1 MKRVFRYLLYVI
13 IGISFLYPQQSKRQK
28 PPPKKTPPPAS
39 RSNFSSSNALRDLNF
54 EIIKLSYI
62 RTDRA
67 VAILKSMGY
76 IVIEFDPGKDQ
87 PGGERQYAPKQSQ
100 KIDLGN
106 IKSEDLP
113 VIIKIP
119 ETETVT
125 LVKEE
130 KTSKSSKKTTEL
142 GVSLDGILLDKT
154 TDGEEMQ
161 RLLVG
166 YREGEFE
173 KVAQLLN
180 LIQNKIDVPASQIL
194 IEALVIELDSDKL
207 EELGIDYSGTGS
219 GFAATFPS
227 PDSETGDINPFTLVL
242 DRTLLGNANTF
253 QSNVEALISTKAAE
267 ILSKPSV
274 LVLDGRQARIQVGQQ
289 IPIVKT
295 TDTEISQTKSVDYIP
310 VGIVLNLRPR
320 INEDD
325 TRITIQVE
333 TIISETEERI
343 GASSSGGVLEAPVI
357 NNRRVQSFVRVANNT
372 PFIIGGLI
380 ANKRSQSEGGIP
392 LLKDLPVLGKLFSV
406 SNERQIKKE
415 VIVVITPHI
424 IQESENNFSRV
435 IPQDSELFNA
445 FGNRSFPNS
454 YRVQNTDVFDLSFI
468 YSSPIYIQIKEAVE
482 KAAMKDNTKYVEEP
496 YKSVLEGRVFGEDI
510 LVRRMIYE
518 IIEKMGYHNHID
530 PTKVMF
536 FLDEQEDPAG
546 FKVEPMARYI
556 AGIKDDKLLRL
567 SYSIR
572 DKASFE
578 KPFVRPTALIA
589 YDDLLEGYNYKQ
601 NLRLKNKK
609 GDDSTDDDF
618 TILIGEEKHERRLY
632 EVLVMKKVLE
642 LNPDLSLTLD
652 YFKPGIEILFP
663 SPEVLIKDTH
673 IVDRDAAKYFYE
685 VNDYYGAFEDVYNR
699 ETSAFVDLI
708 IK

>member
-1 MKRVFRYLLYVI
+1 MRRLFLFSWLI
-13 IGISFLYPQQSKRQK
+13 ILCLSAIQGQTSTRATPV
-28 PPPKKTPPPAS
+28 KTI
-39 RSNFSSSNALRDLNF
+39 FRDLEF
-54 EIIKLSYI
+54 EVIKLSYI

-67 VAILKSMGY
+67 VAILKSIGY
-76 IVIEFDPGKDQ
+76 VVIEFEPGKDSHA
-87 PGGERQYAPKQSQ
+87 GERQYTPKQSS
-100 KIDLGN
+100 KFNVNDV
-106 IKSEDLP
+106 KPSELP
-113 VIIKIP
+113 IIIKLP
-119 ETETVT
+119 ETESVT

-130 KTSKSSKKTTEL
+130 KSSSKSSKKGAVSVNL
-142 GVSLDGILLDKT
+142 GGITLENT
-154 TDGEEMQ
+154 TDGEPMQ

-166 YREGEFE
+166 YNRDKFDD
-173 KVAQLLN
+173 VAQLLD
-180 LIQNKIDVPASQIL
+180 LIHNKIDLPAEQIL

-207 EELGIDYSGTGS
+207 DELGIDYSGTGA
-219 GFAATFPS
+219 GFSASFPP
-227 PDSETGDINPFTLVL
+227 PDSETGEINPFTVIL

-253 QSNVEALISTKAAE
+253 RTNVEALISTKAAE

-295 TDTEISQTKSVDYIP
+295 TDTQISQTKSVDYIP

-333 TIISETEERI
+333 TIISETEQRI
-343 GASSSGGVLEAPVI
+343 GASSGGGVLEAPVI

-380 ANKRSQSEGGIP
+380 SNKKSQSEGGIP
-392 LLKDLPVLGKLFSV
+392 ILKDLPFLGKIFSV
-406 SNERQIKKE
+406 SSERSIKKE

-468 YSSPIYIQIKEAVE
+468 YNSPIFQKIQARVVEAAKQD
-482 KAAMKDNTKYVEEP
+482 KAMYVEEP
-496 YKSVLEGRVFGEDI
+496 YKSVLEGRVFGEEI

-518 IIEKMGYHNHID
+518 IIEKMDYYKHID
-530 PTKVMF
+530 PEKVMF
-536 FLDEQEDPAG
+536 FHNEANNPAG
-546 FKVEPMARYI
+546 FKVEPLAGYI
-556 AGIKDDKLLRL
+556 RRVLNMKDEKYLRL
-567 SYSIR
+567 SYSIHGE
-572 DKASFE
+572 ASLD
-578 KPFVRPTALIA
+578 KPFVRPTAIVA
-589 YDDLLEGYNYKQ
+589 YDDIDLKYNYKKMI
-601 NLRLKNKK
+601 RIKNKR
-609 GDDSTDDDF
+609 GNDPSEDSF
-618 TILIGEEKHERRLY
+618 TILISKEKHERRLY
-632 EVLVMKKVLE
+632 EILVMKKVLE
-642 LNPDLSLTLD
+642 LNPDLSLQLD

-663 SPEVLIKDTH
+663 SPEVLIKDFH

-685 VNDYYGAFEDVYNR
+685 VNDYYGAFEDVFNQK
-699 ETSAFVDLI
+699 TSEFVDLM

>member
-1 MKRVFRYLLYVI
+1 MNRFFLYFSIVI
-13 IGISFLYPQQSKRQK
+13 ISISTLYPQTTSRPKTKGAQ
-28 PPPKKTPPPAS
+28 PPTRS
-39 RSNFSSSNALRDLNF
+39 RSVASNALRDLDF
-54 EIIKLSYI
+54 EIVKLSYI

-76 IVIEFDPGKDQ
+76 VVIEFDPGKEQ
-87 PGGERQYAPKQSQ
+87 PGGERQYTPKQSQ
-100 KIDLGN
+100 KIDPDN
-106 IKSEDLP
+106 IKPEDLP
-113 VIIKIP
+113 IIIKIP

-130 KTSKSSKKTTEL
+130 KSSKSSSKKTIEL
-142 GVSLDGILLDKT
+142 GVNLDGILLDRT

-161 RLLVG
+161 RLMVG
-166 YREGEFE
+166 YRQGQFE

-180 LIQNKIDVPASQIL
+180 LIQNKIDVPAAQIL

-219 GFAATFPS
+219 GFSATFPS
-227 PDSETGDINPFTLVL
+227 PDSETGDINPFTIVL

-392 LLKDLPVLGKLFSV
+392 LFKDLPVLGKLFSV

-435 IPQDSELFNA
+435 IPQDSKLFNA

-468 YSSPIYIQIKEAVE
+468 YNSPIYQQIKTAVE
-482 KAAMKDNTKYVEEP
+482 KAAVIDKTKYVEEP

-510 LVRRMIYE
+510 LVRRMVFE
-518 IIEKMGYHNHID
+518 IIEKMDYHKHID

-536 FLDEQEDPAG
+536 FLDEQNDPSG
-546 FKVEPMARYI
+546 FSVEPLAGYI
-556 AGIKDDKLLRL
+556 SNIKDKKLLRL

-572 DKASFE
+572 DKATFD
-578 KPFVRPTALIA
+578 KPFVRPTAVIA
-589 YDDLLEGYNYKQ
+589 YDDILENYNYKQ
-601 NLRLKNKK
+601 NLRSKNKK
-609 GDDSTDDDF
+609 EGEKSTNNDF
-618 TILIGEEKHERRLY
+618 TILIGNERHERRLY
-632 EVLVMKKVLE
+632 EVLVLKKVLE

-652 YFKPGIEILFP
+652 YFKPGIELLFP
-663 SPEVLIKDTH
+663 PPDVLNKDIH

-685 VNDYYGAFEDVYNR
+685 VNDYYGAFEDIYNR

>member
-1 MKRVFRYLLYVI
+1 MRRLFLFSWLI
-13 IGISFLYPQQSKRQK
+13 ILCLSAIQGQTSTRATPV
-28 PPPKKTPPPAS
+28 KTI
-39 RSNFSSSNALRDLNF
+39 FRDLEF
-54 EIIKLSYI
+54 EVIKLSYI

-67 VAILKSMGY
+67 VAILKSIGY
-76 IVIEFDPGKDQ
+76 VVIEFEPGKDSHA
-87 PGGERQYAPKQSQ
+87 GERQYTPKQSS
-100 KIDLGN
+100 KFNVNDV
-106 IKSEDLP
+106 KPSELP
-113 VIIKIP
+113 IIIKLP
-119 ETETVT
+119 ETESVT

-130 KTSKSSKKTTEL
+130 KSSSKSSKRGAVSVNL
-142 GVSLDGILLDKT
+142 GGITLENT
-154 TDGEEMQ
+154 TDGEPMQ

-166 YREGEFE
+166 YNRDKFDD
-173 KVAQLLN
+173 VAQLLD
-180 LIQNKIDVPASQIL
+180 LIHNKIDLPAEQIL

-207 EELGIDYSGTGS
+207 DELGIDYSGTGA
-219 GFAATFPS
+219 GFSASFPP
-227 PDSETGDINPFTLVL
+227 PDSETGEINPFTVIL

-253 QSNVEALISTKAAE
+253 RTNVEALISTKAAE

-295 TDTEISQTKSVDYIP
+295 TDTQISQTKSVDYIP

-333 TIISETEERI
+333 TIISETEQRI
-343 GASSSGGVLEAPVI
+343 GASSGGGVLEAPVI

-380 ANKRSQSEGGIP
+380 SNKKSQSEGGIP
-392 LLKDLPVLGKLFSV
+392 ILKDLPLLGKIFSV
-406 SNERQIKKE
+406 SSERSIKKE

-468 YSSPIYIQIKEAVE
+468 YNSPIFQKIQAGVVEAAKQD
-482 KAAMKDNTKYVEEP
+482 KAMYVEEP
-496 YKSVLEGRVFGEDI
+496 YKSVLEGRVFGEEI

-518 IIEKMGYHNHID
+518 IIEKMDYYKHID
-530 PTKVMF
+530 PEKVMF
-536 FLDEQEDPAG
+536 FHNEANNPAG
-546 FKVEPMARYI
+546 FKVEPLAGYI
-556 AGIKDDKLLRL
+556 RRVLNMKDEKYLRL
-567 SYSIR
+567 SYSIHGE
-572 DKASFE
+572 ASLD
-578 KPFVRPTALIA
+578 KPFVRPTAIVA
-589 YDDLLEGYNYKQ
+589 YDDIDLKYNYKKMI
-601 NLRLKNKK
+601 RIKNKR
-609 GDDSTDDDF
+609 GNDPSEDSF
-618 TILIGEEKHERRLY
+618 TILISKEKHERRLY
-632 EVLVMKKVLE
+632 EILVMKKVLE
-642 LNPDLSLTLD
+642 LNPDLSLQLD

-663 SPEVLIKDTH
+663 SPEVLIKDFH

-685 VNDYYGAFEDVYNR
+685 VNDYYGAFEDVFNQK
-699 ETSAFVDLI
+699 TSEFVDLM

>member
-1 MKRVFRYLLYVI
+1 MRRLFLFSWLI
-13 IGISFLYPQQSKRQK
+13 ILCLSAIQGQTSTRATPV
-28 PPPKKTPPPAS
+28 KTI
-39 RSNFSSSNALRDLNF
+39 FRDLEF
-54 EIIKLSYI
+54 EVIKLSYI

-67 VAILKSMGY
+67 VAILKSIGY
-76 IVIEFDPGKDQ
+76 VVIEFEPGKDSHA
-87 PGGERQYAPKQSQ
+87 GERQYTPKQSS
-100 KIDLGN
+100 KFNVNDV
-106 IKSEDLP
+106 KPSELP
-113 VIIKIP
+113 IIIKLP
-119 ETETVT
+119 ETESVT

-130 KTSKSSKKTTEL
+130 KSSSKSSKKGAVSVNL
-142 GVSLDGILLDKT
+142 GGITLENT
-154 TDGEEMQ
+154 TDGEPMQ

-166 YREGEFE
+166 YNRDKFDDL
-173 KVAQLLN
+173 AQLLN
-180 LIQNKIDVPASQIL
+180 LIQNKIDLPAEQIL

-207 EELGIDYSGTGS
+207 DELGIDYSGTGA
-219 GFAATFPS
+219 GFSASFPP
-227 PDSETGDINPFTLVL
+227 PDSETGEINPFTVIL

-253 QSNVEALISTKAAE
+253 RTNVEALISTKAAE

-295 TDTEISQTKSVDYIP
+295 TDTQISQTKSVDYIP

-333 TIISETEERI
+333 TIISETEQRI
-343 GASSSGGVLEAPVI
+343 GASSGGGVLEAPVI

-380 ANKRSQSEGGIP
+380 SNKKSQSEGGIP
-392 LLKDLPVLGKLFSV
+392 ILKDLPLLGKIFSV
-406 SNERQIKKE
+406 SSERSIKKE

-468 YSSPIYIQIKEAVE
+468 YNSPIFQKIQAGVDEAAKQD
-482 KAAMKDNTKYVEEP
+482 KAMYVEEP
-496 YKSVLEGRVFGEDI
+496 YKSVLEGRVFGEEI

-518 IIEKMGYHNHID
+518 IIEKMDYYKHID
-530 PTKVMF
+530 PEKVMF
-536 FLDEQEDPAG
+536 FHNEANNPAG
-546 FKVEPMARYI
+546 FKVEPLAGYI
-556 AGIKDDKLLRL
+556 RRVLNMKDEKYLRL
-567 SYSIR
+567 SYSIHGE
-572 DKASFE
+572 ASLD
-578 KPFVRPTALIA
+578 KPFVRPTAIVA
-589 YDDLLEGYNYKQ
+589 YDDIDLKYNYKK
-601 NLRLKNKK
+601 LIRIKNKR
-609 GDDSTDDDF
+609 GNDSSEDSF
-618 TILIGEEKHERRLY
+618 TILISKEKHERRLY
-632 EVLVMKKVLE
+632 EILVMKKVLE
-642 LNPDLSLTLD
+642 LNPDLSLQLD

-663 SPEVLIKDTH
+663 SPEVLIKDFH

-685 VNDYYGAFEDVYNR
+685 VNDYYGAFEDVFNQK
-699 ETSAFVDLI
+699 TSEFVDLM

>member
-1 MKRVFRYLLYVI
+1 MRRLFLFSWLI
-13 IGISFLYPQQSKRQK
+13 ILCLSAIQGQTSTRATPV
-28 PPPKKTPPPAS
+28 KTI
-39 RSNFSSSNALRDLNF
+39 FRDLEF
-54 EIIKLSYI
+54 EVIKLSYI

-67 VAILKSMGY
+67 VAILKSIGY
-76 IVIEFDPGKDQ
+76 VVIEFEPGKDSHA
-87 PGGERQYAPKQSQ
+87 GERQYTPKLSS
-100 KIDLGN
+100 KFNVNDV
-106 IKSEDLP
+106 KPSDLP
-113 VIIKIP
+113 IIIKLP
-119 ETETVT
+119 ETESVT
-125 LVKEE
+125 LVQEE
-130 KTSKSSKKTTEL
+130 KSSSKSSKKGAVSVNL
-142 GVSLDGILLDKT
+142 GGITLENT
-154 TDGEEMQ
+154 TDGEPMQ

-166 YREGEFE
+166 YNRDKFDDL
-173 KVAQLLN
+173 AQLLN
-180 LIQNKIDVPASQIL
+180 LIQNKIDLPAEQIL

-207 EELGIDYSGTGS
+207 DELGIDYSGTGA
-219 GFAATFPS
+219 GFSASFPP
-227 PDSETGDINPFTLVL
+227 PDPETGEINPFTVIL

-253 QSNVEALISTKAAE
+253 RTNVEALISTKAAE

-295 TDTEISQTKSVDYIP
+295 TDTQISQTKSVDYIP

-343 GASSSGGVLEAPVI
+343 GASSGGGVLEAPVI

-380 ANKRSQSEGGIP
+380 SNKKSQSEGGIP
-392 LLKDLPVLGKLFSV
+392 ILKDLPLLGKIFSV
-406 SNERQIKKE
+406 STERSIKKE

-468 YSSPIYIQIKEAVE
+468 YNSPIFQKIQAGVDEAAKQD
-482 KAAMKDNTKYVEEP
+482 KAMYVEEP
-496 YKSVLEGRVFGEDI
+496 YKSVLEGRVFGEEI

-518 IIEKMGYHNHID
+518 IIEKMDYYKHID
-530 PTKVMF
+530 PEKVMF
-536 FLDEQEDPAG
+536 FHNEANNPAG
-546 FKVEPMARYI
+546 FKVEPLAGYI
-556 AGIKDDKLLRL
+556 RRVLNMKDEKYLRL
-567 SYSIR
+567 SYSIHGE
-572 DKASFE
+572 ASLD
-578 KPFVRPTALIA
+578 KPFVRPTAIVA
-589 YDDLLEGYNYKQ
+589 YDDIDLKYNYKKMI
-601 NLRLKNKK
+601 RIKNKR
-609 GDDSTDDDF
+609 GNDPSEDSF
-618 TILIGEEKHERRLY
+618 TILISKEKHERRLY
-632 EVLVMKKVLE
+632 EILVMKKVLE
-642 LNPDLSLTLD
+642 LNPDLSLQLD

-663 SPEVLIKDTH
+663 SPEVLIKDFH

-685 VNDYYGAFEDVYNR
+685 VNDYYGAFEDVFNQK
-699 ETSAFVDLI
+699 TSEFVDLM

>member
-1 MKRVFRYLLYVI
+1 MRRLFLFSWLI
-13 IGISFLYPQQSKRQK
+13 ILCLSAIQGQTSTRATPV
-28 PPPKKTPPPAS
+28 KTI
-39 RSNFSSSNALRDLNF
+39 FRDLEF
-54 EIIKLSYI
+54 EVIKLSYI

-67 VAILKSMGY
+67 VAILKSIGY
-76 IVIEFDPGKDQ
+76 VVIEFEPGKDSHA
-87 PGGERQYAPKQSQ
+87 GERQYTPKQSS
-100 KIDLGN
+100 KFNVNDV
-106 IKSEDLP
+106 KPSELP
-113 VIIKIP
+113 IIIKLP
-119 ETETVT
+119 ETESVT

-130 KTSKSSKKTTEL
+130 KSSSKSSKRGAVSVNL
-142 GVSLDGILLDKT
+142 GGITLENT
-154 TDGEEMQ
+154 TDGEPMQ

-166 YREGEFE
+166 YNRDKFDD
-173 KVAQLLN
+173 VAQLLD
-180 LIQNKIDVPASQIL
+180 LIHNKIDLPAEQIL

-207 EELGIDYSGTGS
+207 DELGIDYSGTGA
-219 GFAATFPS
+219 GFSASFPP
-227 PDSETGDINPFTLVL
+227 PDSETGEINPFTVIL

-253 QSNVEALISTKAAE
+253 RTNVEALISTKAAE

-295 TDTEISQTKSVDYIP
+295 TDTQISQTKSVDYIP

-333 TIISETEERI
+333 TIISETEQRI
-343 GASSSGGVLEAPVI
+343 GASSGGGVLEAPVI

-380 ANKRSQSEGGIP
+380 SNKKSQSEGGIP
-392 LLKDLPVLGKLFSV
+392 ILKDLPFLGKIFSV
-406 SNERQIKKE
+406 SSERSIKKE

-468 YSSPIYIQIKEAVE
+468 YNSPIFQKIQAGVVEAAKQD
-482 KAAMKDNTKYVEEP
+482 KAMYVEEP
-496 YKSVLEGRVFGEDI
+496 YKSVLEGRVFGEEI

-518 IIEKMGYHNHID
+518 IIEKMDYYKHID
-530 PTKVMF
+530 PEKVMF
-536 FLDEQEDPAG
+536 FHNEANNPAG
-546 FKVEPMARYI
+546 FKVEPLAGYI
-556 AGIKDDKLLRL
+556 RRVLNMKDEKYLRL
-567 SYSIR
+567 SYSIHGE
-572 DKASFE
+572 ASLD
-578 KPFVRPTALIA
+578 KPFVRPTAIVA
-589 YDDLLEGYNYKQ
+589 YDDIDLKYNYKKMI
-601 NLRLKNKK
+601 RIKNKR
-609 GDDSTDDDF
+609 GNDPSEDSF
-618 TILIGEEKHERRLY
+618 TILISKEKHERRLY
-632 EVLVMKKVLE
+632 EILVMKKVLE
-642 LNPDLSLTLD
+642 LNPDLSLQLD

-663 SPEVLIKDTH
+663 SPEVLIKDFH

-685 VNDYYGAFEDVYNR
+685 VNDYYGAFEDVFNQK
-699 ETSAFVDLI
+699 TSEFVDLM

>member
-1 MKRVFRYLLYVI
+1 MRRLFLFSWLI
-13 IGISFLYPQQSKRQK
+13 ILCLSAIQGQTSTRATPV
-28 PPPKKTPPPAS
+28 KTI
-39 RSNFSSSNALRDLNF
+39 FRDLEF
-54 EIIKLSYI
+54 EVIKLSYI

-67 VAILKSMGY
+67 VAILKSIGY
-76 IVIEFDPGKDQ
+76 VVIEFEPGKDSHA
-87 PGGERQYAPKQSQ
+87 GERQYTPKQSS
-100 KIDLGN
+100 KFNVNDV
-106 IKSEDLP
+106 KPSELP
-113 VIIKIP
+113 IIIKLP
-119 ETETVT
+119 ETESVT

-130 KTSKSSKKTTEL
+130 KSSSKSSKKGAVSVNL
-142 GVSLDGILLDKT
+142 GGITLENT
-154 TDGEEMQ
+154 TDGEPMQ

-166 YREGEFE
+166 YNRDKFDD
-173 KVAQLLN
+173 VAQLLD
-180 LIQNKIDVPASQIL
+180 LIHNKIDLPAEQIL

-207 EELGIDYSGTGS
+207 DELGIDYSGTGA
-219 GFAATFPS
+219 GFSASFPP
-227 PDSETGDINPFTLVL
+227 PDSETGEINPFTVIL

-253 QSNVEALISTKAAE
+253 RTNVEALISTKAAE

-295 TDTEISQTKSVDYIP
+295 TDTQISQTKSVDYIP

-333 TIISETEERI
+333 TIISETEQRI
-343 GASSSGGVLEAPVI
+343 GASSGGGVLEAPVI

-380 ANKRSQSEGGIP
+380 SNKKSQSEGGIP
-392 LLKDLPVLGKLFSV
+392 ILKDLPLLGKIFSV
-406 SNERQIKKE
+406 SSERSIKKE

-468 YSSPIYIQIKEAVE
+468 YNSPIFQKIQAGVDEAAKQD
-482 KAAMKDNTKYVEEP
+482 KAMYVEEP
-496 YKSVLEGRVFGEDI
+496 YKSVLEGRVFGEEI

-518 IIEKMGYHNHID
+518 IIEKMDYYKHID
-530 PTKVMF
+530 PEKVMF
-536 FLDEQEDPAG
+536 FHNEANNPAG
-546 FKVEPMARYI
+546 FKVEPLAGYI
-556 AGIKDDKLLRL
+556 RRVLNMKDEKYLRL
-567 SYSIR
+567 SYSIHGE
-572 DKASFE
+572 ASLD
-578 KPFVRPTALIA
+578 KPFVRPTAIVA
-589 YDDLLEGYNYKQ
+589 YDDIDLKYNYKKMI
-601 NLRLKNKK
+601 RIKNKR
-609 GDDSTDDDF
+609 GNDPSEDSF
-618 TILIGEEKHERRLY
+618 TILISKEKHERRLY
-632 EVLVMKKVLE
+632 EILVMKKVLE
-642 LNPDLSLTLD
+642 LNPDLSLQLD

-663 SPEVLIKDTH
+663 SPEVLIKDFH

-685 VNDYYGAFEDVYNR
+685 VNDYYGAFEDVFNQK
-699 ETSAFVDLI
+699 TSEFVDLM

>member
-1 MKRVFRYLLYVI
+1 MRRLFLFSWLI
-13 IGISFLYPQQSKRQK
+13 ILCLSAIQGQTSTRATPV
-28 PPPKKTPPPAS
+28 KTI
-39 RSNFSSSNALRDLNF
+39 FRDLEF
-54 EIIKLSYI
+54 EVIKLSYI

-67 VAILKSMGY
+67 VAILKSIGY
-76 IVIEFDPGKDQ
+76 VVIEFEPGKDSHA
-87 PGGERQYAPKQSQ
+87 GERQYTPKQSS
-100 KIDLGN
+100 KFNVNDV
-106 IKSEDLP
+106 KPSELP
-113 VIIKIP
+113 IIIKLP
-119 ETETVT
+119 ETESVT

-130 KTSKSSKKTTEL
+130 KSSSKSSKKGAVSVNL
-142 GVSLDGILLDKT
+142 GGITLENT
-154 TDGEEMQ
+154 TDGEPMQ

-166 YREGEFE
+166 YNRDKFDD
-173 KVAQLLN
+173 VAQLLD
-180 LIQNKIDVPASQIL
+180 LIHNKIDLPAEQIL

-207 EELGIDYSGTGS
+207 DELGIDYSGTGA
-219 GFAATFPS
+219 GFSASFPP
-227 PDSETGDINPFTLVL
+227 PDSETGEINPFTVIL

-253 QSNVEALISTKAAE
+253 RTNVEALISTKAAE

-295 TDTEISQTKSVDYIP
+295 TDTQISQTKSVDYIP

-343 GASSSGGVLEAPVI
+343 GASSGGGVLEAPVI

-380 ANKRSQSEGGIP
+380 SNKKSQSEGGIP
-392 LLKDLPVLGKLFSV
+392 ILKDLPLLGNIFSV
-406 SNERQIKKE
+406 SSERSIKKE

-468 YSSPIYIQIKEAVE
+468 YNSPIFQKIQARVVEAAKQD
-482 KAAMKDNTKYVEEP
+482 KAMYVEEP
-496 YKSVLEGRVFGEDI
+496 YKSVLEGRVFGEEI

-518 IIEKMGYHNHID
+518 IIEKMDYYKHID
-530 PTKVMF
+530 PEKVMF
-536 FLDEQEDPAG
+536 FHNEANNPAG
-546 FKVEPMARYI
+546 FKVEPLAGYI
-556 AGIKDDKLLRL
+556 RRVLNMKDEKYLRL
-567 SYSIR
+567 SYSIHGE
-572 DKASFE
+572 ASLD
-578 KPFVRPTALIA
+578 KPFVRPTAIVA
-589 YDDLLEGYNYKQ
+589 YDDIDLKYNYKKMI
-601 NLRLKNKK
+601 RIKNKR
-609 GDDSTDDDF
+609 GNDPSEDSF
-618 TILIGEEKHERRLY
+618 TILISKEKHERRLY
-632 EVLVMKKVLE
+632 EILVMKKVLE
-642 LNPDLSLTLD
+642 LNPDLSLQLD

-663 SPEVLIKDTH
+663 SPEVLIKDFH

-685 VNDYYGAFEDVYNR
+685 VNDYYGAFEDVFNQK
-699 ETSAFVDLI
+699 TSEFVDLM

>member
-1 MKRVFRYLLYVI
+1 MRRLFLFSWLI
-13 IGISFLYPQQSKRQK
+13 ILCLSAIQGQTSTRATPV
-28 PPPKKTPPPAS
+28 KTI
-39 RSNFSSSNALRDLNF
+39 FRDLEF
-54 EIIKLSYI
+54 EVIKLSYI

-67 VAILKSMGY
+67 VAILKSIGY
-76 IVIEFDPGKDQ
+76 VVIEFEPGKDSHA
-87 PGGERQYAPKQSQ
+87 GERQYTPKLSS
-100 KIDLGN
+100 KFNVNDV
-106 IKSEDLP
+106 KPSDLP
-113 VIIKIP
+113 IIIKLP
-119 ETETVT
+119 ETESVT
-125 LVKEE
+125 LVQEE
-130 KTSKSSKKTTEL
+130 KSSSKSSKKGAVSVNL
-142 GVSLDGILLDKT
+142 GGITLENT
-154 TDGEEMQ
+154 TDGEPMQ

-166 YREGEFE
+166 YNRDKFDDL
-173 KVAQLLN
+173 AQLLN
-180 LIQNKIDVPASQIL
+180 LIQNKIDLPAEQIL

-207 EELGIDYSGTGS
+207 DELGIDYSGTGA
-219 GFAATFPS
+219 GFSASFPP
-227 PDSETGDINPFTLVL
+227 PDSETGEINPFTVIL

-253 QSNVEALISTKAAE
+253 RTNVEALISTKAAE

-295 TDTEISQTKSVDYIP
+295 TDTQISQTKSVDYIP

-343 GASSSGGVLEAPVI
+343 GASSGGGVLEAPVI

-380 ANKRSQSEGGIP
+380 SNKKSQSEGGIP
-392 LLKDLPVLGKLFSV
+392 ILKDLPLLGKIFSV
-406 SNERQIKKE
+406 STERSIKKE

-468 YSSPIYIQIKEAVE
+468 YNSPIFQKIQARVVEAAKQD
-482 KAAMKDNTKYVEEP
+482 KAMYVEEP
-496 YKSVLEGRVFGEDI
+496 YKSVLEGRVFGEEI

-518 IIEKMGYHNHID
+518 IIEKMDYYKHID
-530 PTKVMF
+530 PEKVMF
-536 FLDEQEDPAG
+536 FHNEANNPAG
-546 FKVEPMARYI
+546 FKVEPLAGYI
-556 AGIKDDKLLRL
+556 RRVLNMKDEKYLRL
-567 SYSIR
+567 SYSIHGE
-572 DKASFE
+572 ASLD
-578 KPFVRPTALIA
+578 KPFVRPTAIVA
-589 YDDLLEGYNYKQ
+589 YDDIDLKYNYKKMI
-601 NLRLKNKK
+601 RIKNKR
-609 GDDSTDDDF
+609 GNDPSEDSF
-618 TILIGEEKHERRLY
+618 TILISKEKHERRLY
-632 EVLVMKKVLE
+632 EILVMKKVLE
-642 LNPDLSLTLD
+642 LNPDLSLQLD

-663 SPEVLIKDTH
+663 SPEVLIKDFH

-685 VNDYYGAFEDVYNR
+685 VNDYYGAFEDVFNQK
-699 ETSAFVDLI
+699 TSEFVDLM

>member
-1 MKRVFRYLLYVI
+1 MRRLFLFSWLI
-13 IGISFLYPQQSKRQK
+13 ILCLSAIQGQTSTRATPV
-28 PPPKKTPPPAS
+28 KTI
-39 RSNFSSSNALRDLNF
+39 FRDLEF
-54 EIIKLSYI
+54 EVIKLSYI

-67 VAILKSMGY
+67 VAILKSIGY
-76 IVIEFDPGKDQ
+76 VVIEFEPGKDSHA
-87 PGGERQYAPKQSQ
+87 GERQYTPKLSS
-100 KIDLGN
+100 KFNVNDV
-106 IKSEDLP
+106 KPSDLP
-113 VIIKIP
+113 IIIKLP
-119 ETETVT
+119 ETESVT
-125 LVKEE
+125 LVQEE
-130 KTSKSSKKTTEL
+130 KSSSKSSKKGAVSVNL
-142 GVSLDGILLDKT
+142 GGITLENT
-154 TDGEEMQ
+154 TDGEPMQ

-166 YREGEFE
+166 YNRDKFDDL
-173 KVAQLLN
+173 AQLLN
-180 LIQNKIDVPASQIL
+180 LIQNKIDLPAEQIL

-207 EELGIDYSGTGS
+207 DELGIDYSGTGA
-219 GFAATFPS
+219 GFSASFPP
-227 PDSETGDINPFTLVL
+227 PDPETGEINPFTVIL

-253 QSNVEALISTKAAE
+253 RTNVEALISTKAAE

-295 TDTEISQTKSVDYIP
+295 TDTQISQTKSVDYIP

-343 GASSSGGVLEAPVI
+343 GASSGGGVLEAPVI

-380 ANKRSQSEGGIP
+380 SNKKSQSEGGIP
-392 LLKDLPVLGKLFSV
+392 ILKDLPLLGNIFSV
-406 SNERQIKKE
+406 SSERSIKKE

-468 YSSPIYIQIKEAVE
+468 YNSPIFQKIQAGVVEAAKQD
-482 KAAMKDNTKYVEEP
+482 KAMYVEEP
-496 YKSVLEGRVFGEDI
+496 YKSVLEGRVFGEEI

-518 IIEKMGYHNHID
+518 IIEKMDYYKHID
-530 PTKVMF
+530 PEKVMF
-536 FLDEQEDPAG
+536 FHNEANNPAG
-546 FKVEPMARYI
+546 FKVEPLAGYI
-556 AGIKDDKLLRL
+556 RRVLNMKDEKYLRL
-567 SYSIR
+567 SYSIHGE
-572 DKASFE
+572 ASLD
-578 KPFVRPTALIA
+578 KPFVRPTAIVA
-589 YDDLLEGYNYKQ
+589 YDDIDLKYNYKKMI
-601 NLRLKNKK
+601 RIKNKR
-609 GDDSTDDDF
+609 GNDPSEDSF
-618 TILIGEEKHERRLY
+618 TILISKEKHERRLY
-632 EVLVMKKVLE
+632 EILVMKKVLE
-642 LNPDLSLTLD
+642 LNPDLSLQLD

-663 SPEVLIKDTH
+663 SPEVLIKDFH

-685 VNDYYGAFEDVYNR
+685 VNDYYGAFEDVFNQK
-699 ETSAFVDLI
+699 TSEFVDLM

>member
-1 MKRVFRYLLYVI
+1 MRRLFLFSWLI
-13 IGISFLYPQQSKRQK
+13 ILCLSAIQGQTSTRATPV
-28 PPPKKTPPPAS
+28 KTI
-39 RSNFSSSNALRDLNF
+39 FRDLEF
-54 EIIKLSYI
+54 EVIKLSYI

-67 VAILKSMGY
+67 VAILKSIGY
-76 IVIEFDPGKDQ
+76 VVIEFEPGKDSHA
-87 PGGERQYAPKQSQ
+87 GERQYTPKLSS
-100 KIDLGN
+100 KFNVNDV
-106 IKSEDLP
+106 KPSDLP
-113 VIIKIP
+113 IIIKLP
-119 ETETVT
+119 ETESVT
-125 LVKEE
+125 LVQEE
-130 KTSKSSKKTTEL
+130 KSSSKSSKKGAVSVNL
-142 GVSLDGILLDKT
+142 GGITLENT
-154 TDGEEMQ
+154 TDGEPMQ

-166 YREGEFE
+166 YNRDKFDDL
-173 KVAQLLN
+173 AQLLN
-180 LIQNKIDVPASQIL
+180 LIQNKIDLPAEQIL

-207 EELGIDYSGTGS
+207 DELGIDYSGTGA
-219 GFAATFPS
+219 GFSASFPP
-227 PDSETGDINPFTLVL
+227 PDPETGEINPFTVIL

-253 QSNVEALISTKAAE
+253 RTNVEALISTKAAE

-295 TDTEISQTKSVDYIP
+295 TDTQISQTKSVDYIP

-343 GASSSGGVLEAPVI
+343 GASSGGGVLEAPVI

-380 ANKRSQSEGGIP
+380 SNKKSQSEGGIP
-392 LLKDLPVLGKLFSV
+392 ILKDLPLLGKIFSV
-406 SNERQIKKE
+406 STERSIKKE

-468 YSSPIYIQIKEAVE
+468 YNSPIFQKIQARVVEAAKQD
-482 KAAMKDNTKYVEEP
+482 KAMYVEEP
-496 YKSVLEGRVFGEDI
+496 YKSVLEGRVFGEEI

-518 IIEKMGYHNHID
+518 IIEKMDYYKHID
-530 PTKVMF
+530 PEKVMF
-536 FLDEQEDPAG
+536 FHNEANNPAG
-546 FKVEPMARYI
+546 FKVEPLAGYI
-556 AGIKDDKLLRL
+556 RRVLNMKDEKYLRL
-567 SYSIR
+567 SYSIHGE
-572 DKASFE
+572 ASLD
-578 KPFVRPTALIA
+578 KPFVRPTAIVA
-589 YDDLLEGYNYKQ
+589 YDDIDLKYNYKKMI
-601 NLRLKNKK
+601 RIKNKR
-609 GDDSTDDDF
+609 GNDPSEDSF
-618 TILIGEEKHERRLY
+618 TILISKEKHERRLY
-632 EVLVMKKVLE
+632 EILVMKKVLE
-642 LNPDLSLTLD
+642 LNPDLSLQLD

-663 SPEVLIKDTH
+663 SPEVLIKDFH

-685 VNDYYGAFEDVYNR
+685 VNDYYGAFEDVFNQK
-699 ETSAFVDLI
+699 TSEFVDLM

>member
-1 MKRVFRYLLYVI
+1 MRRLFLFSWLI
-13 IGISFLYPQQSKRQK
+13 ILCLSAIQGQTSTRATPV
-28 PPPKKTPPPAS
+28 KTI
-39 RSNFSSSNALRDLNF
+39 FRDLEF
-54 EIIKLSYI
+54 EVIKLSYI

-67 VAILKSMGY
+67 VAILKSIGY
-76 IVIEFDPGKDQ
+76 VVIEFEPGKDSHA
-87 PGGERQYAPKQSQ
+87 GERQYTPKQSS
-100 KIDLGN
+100 KFNVNDV
-106 IKSEDLP
+106 KPSELP
-113 VIIKIP
+113 IIIKLP
-119 ETETVT
+119 ETESVT

-130 KTSKSSKKTTEL
+130 KSSSKSSKRGAVSVNL
-142 GVSLDGILLDKT
+142 GGITLENT
-154 TDGEEMQ
+154 TDGEPMQ

-166 YREGEFE
+166 YNRDKFDD
-173 KVAQLLN
+173 VAQLLD
-180 LIQNKIDVPASQIL
+180 LIHNKIDLPAEQIL

-207 EELGIDYSGTGS
+207 DELGIDYSGTGA
-219 GFAATFPS
+219 GFSASFPP
-227 PDSETGDINPFTLVL
+227 PDSETGEINPFTVIL

-253 QSNVEALISTKAAE
+253 RTNVEALISTKAAE

-295 TDTEISQTKSVDYIP
+295 TDTQISQTKSVDYIP

-333 TIISETEERI
+333 TIISETEQRI
-343 GASSSGGVLEAPVI
+343 GASSGGGVLEAPVI
-357 NNRRVQSFVRVANNT
+357 NNRRVQSYVRVANNT

-380 ANKRSQSEGGIP
+380 SNKKSQSEGGIP
-392 LLKDLPVLGKLFSV
+392 ILKDLPFLGKIFSV
-406 SNERQIKKE
+406 SSERSIKKE

-468 YSSPIYIQIKEAVE
+468 YNSPIFQKIQAGVDEAAKQD
-482 KAAMKDNTKYVEEP
+482 KAMYVEEP
-496 YKSVLEGRVFGEDI
+496 YKSVLEGRVFGEEI

-518 IIEKMGYHNHID
+518 IIEKMDYYKHID
-530 PTKVMF
+530 PEKVMF
-536 FLDEQEDPAG
+536 FHNEANNPAG
-546 FKVEPMARYI
+546 FKVEPLAGYI
-556 AGIKDDKLLRL
+556 RRVLNMKDEKYLRL
-567 SYSIR
+567 SYSIHGE
-572 DKASFE
+572 ASLD
-578 KPFVRPTALIA
+578 KPFVRPTAIVA
-589 YDDLLEGYNYKQ
+589 YDDIDLKYNYKKMI
-601 NLRLKNKK
+601 RIKNKR
-609 GDDSTDDDF
+609 GNDPSEDSF
-618 TILIGEEKHERRLY
+618 TILISKEKHERRLY
-632 EVLVMKKVLE
+632 EILVMKKVLE
-642 LNPDLSLTLD
+642 LNPDLSLQLD

-663 SPEVLIKDTH
+663 SPEVLIKDFH

-685 VNDYYGAFEDVYNR
+685 VNDYYGAFEDVFNQK
-699 ETSAFVDLI
+699 TSEFVDLM

>member
-1 MKRVFRYLLYVI
+1 MRRLFLFSWLI
-13 IGISFLYPQQSKRQK
+13 ILCLSAIQGQTSTRATPG
-28 PPPKKTPPPAS
+28 KTI
-39 RSNFSSSNALRDLNF
+39 FRDLEF
-54 EIIKLSYI
+54 EVIKLSYI

-67 VAILKSMGY
+67 VAILKSIGY
-76 IVIEFDPGKDQ
+76 VVIEFEPGKDSHA
-87 PGGERQYAPKQSQ
+87 GERQYTPKQSS
-100 KIDLGN
+100 KFNVNDV
-106 IKSEDLP
+106 KPSELP
-113 VIIKIP
+113 IIIKLP
-119 ETETVT
+119 ETESVT

-130 KTSKSSKKTTEL
+130 KSSSKSSKKGAVSVNL
-142 GVSLDGILLDKT
+142 GGITLENT
-154 TDGEEMQ
+154 TDGEPMQ

-166 YREGEFE
+166 YNRDKFDD
-173 KVAQLLN
+173 VAQLLD
-180 LIQNKIDVPASQIL
+180 LIHNKIDLPAEQIL

-207 EELGIDYSGTGS
+207 DELGIDYSGTGA
-219 GFAATFPS
+219 GFSASFPP
-227 PDSETGDINPFTLVL
+227 PDSETGEINPFTVIL

-253 QSNVEALISTKAAE
+253 RTNVEALISTKAAE

-295 TDTEISQTKSVDYIP
+295 TDTQISQTKSVDYIP

-333 TIISETEERI
+333 TIISETEQRI
-343 GASSSGGVLEAPVI
+343 GASSGGGVLEAPVI

-380 ANKRSQSEGGIP
+380 SNKKSQSEGGIP
-392 LLKDLPVLGKLFSV
+392 ILKDLPLLGKIFSV
-406 SNERQIKKE
+406 SSERSIKKE

-468 YSSPIYIQIKEAVE
+468 YNSPIFQKIQAGVVEAAKQD
-482 KAAMKDNTKYVEEP
+482 KAMYVEEP
-496 YKSVLEGRVFGEDI
+496 YKSVLEGRVFGEEI

-518 IIEKMGYHNHID
+518 IIEKMDYYKHID
-530 PTKVMF
+530 PEKVMF
-536 FLDEQEDPAG
+536 FHNEANNPAG
-546 FKVEPMARYI
+546 FKVEPLAGYI
-556 AGIKDDKLLRL
+556 RRVLNMKDEKYLRL
-567 SYSIR
+567 SYSIHGE
-572 DKASFE
+572 ASLD
-578 KPFVRPTALIA
+578 KPFVRPTAIVA
-589 YDDLLEGYNYKQ
+589 YDDIDLKYNYKKMI
-601 NLRLKNKK
+601 RIKNKR
-609 GDDSTDDDF
+609 GNDPSEDSF
-618 TILIGEEKHERRLY
+618 TILISKEKHERRLY
-632 EVLVMKKVLE
+632 EILVMKKVLE
-642 LNPDLSLTLD
+642 LNPDLSLQLD

-663 SPEVLIKDTH
+663 SPEVLIKDFH

-685 VNDYYGAFEDVYNR
+685 VNDYYGAFEDVFNQK
-699 ETSAFVDLI
+699 TSEFVDLM

>member
-1 MKRVFRYLLYVI
+1 MRRLFLFSWLI
-13 IGISFLYPQQSKRQK
+13 ILCLSAIQGQTSTRATPV
-28 PPPKKTPPPAS
+28 KTI
-39 RSNFSSSNALRDLNF
+39 FRDLEF
-54 EIIKLSYI
+54 EVIKLSYI

-67 VAILKSMGY
+67 VAILKSIGY
-76 IVIEFDPGKDQ
+76 VVIEFEPGKDSHA
-87 PGGERQYAPKQSQ
+87 GERQYTPKQSS
-100 KIDLGN
+100 KFNVNDV
-106 IKSEDLP
+106 KPSELP
-113 VIIKIP
+113 IIIKLP
-119 ETETVT
+119 ETESVT
-125 LVKEE
+125 LVQEE
-130 KTSKSSKKTTEL
+130 KSSSKSSKKGAVSVNL
-142 GVSLDGILLDKT
+142 GGITLENT
-154 TDGEEMQ
+154 TDGEPMQ

-166 YREGEFE
+166 YNRDKFDD
-173 KVAQLLN
+173 VAQLLD
-180 LIQNKIDVPASQIL
+180 LIHNKIDLPAEQIL

-207 EELGIDYSGTGS
+207 DELGIDYSGTGA
-219 GFAATFPS
+219 GFSASFPP
-227 PDSETGDINPFTLVL
+227 PDSETGEINPFTVIL

-253 QSNVEALISTKAAE
+253 RTNVEALISTKAAE

-295 TDTEISQTKSVDYIP
+295 TDTQISQTKSVDYIP

-333 TIISETEERI
+333 TIISETEQRI
-343 GASSSGGVLEAPVI
+343 GASSGGGVLEAPVI

-380 ANKRSQSEGGIP
+380 SNKKSQSEGGIP
-392 LLKDLPVLGKLFSV
+392 ILKDLPLLGKIFSV
-406 SNERQIKKE
+406 STERSIKKE

-468 YSSPIYIQIKEAVE
+468 YNSPIFQKIQARVVEAAKQD
-482 KAAMKDNTKYVEEP
+482 KAMYVEEP
-496 YKSVLEGRVFGEDI
+496 YKSVLEGRVFGEEI

-518 IIEKMGYHNHID
+518 IIEKMDYYKHID
-530 PTKVMF
+530 PEKVMF
-536 FLDEQEDPAG
+536 FHNEANNPAG
-546 FKVEPMARYI
+546 FKVEPLAGYI
-556 AGIKDDKLLRL
+556 RRVLSMKDEKYLRL
-567 SYSIR
+567 SYSIHGE
-572 DKASFE
+572 ASLD
-578 KPFVRPTALIA
+578 KPFVRPTAIVA
-589 YDDLLEGYNYKQ
+589 YDDIDLKYNYKKMI
-601 NLRLKNKK
+601 RIKNKR
-609 GDDSTDDDF
+609 GNDSSEDSF
-618 TILIGEEKHERRLY
+618 TILISKEKHERRLY
-632 EVLVMKKVLE
+632 EILVMKKVLE
-642 LNPDLSLTLD
+642 LNPDLSLQLD

-663 SPEVLIKDTH
+663 SPEVLIKDFH

-685 VNDYYGAFEDVYNR
+685 VNDYYGAFEDVFNQK
-699 ETSAFVDLI
+699 TSEFVDLM

>member
-1 MKRVFRYLLYVI
+1 MRRLFLFSWLI
-13 IGISFLYPQQSKRQK
+13 ILCLSAIQGQTSTRATPV
-28 PPPKKTPPPAS
+28 KTI
-39 RSNFSSSNALRDLNF
+39 FRDLEF
-54 EIIKLSYI
+54 EVIKLSYI

-67 VAILKSMGY
+67 VAILKSIGY
-76 IVIEFDPGKDQ
+76 VVIEFEPGKDSHA
-87 PGGERQYAPKQSQ
+87 GERQYTPKQSS
-100 KIDLGN
+100 KFNVNDV
-106 IKSEDLP
+106 KPSELP
-113 VIIKIP
+113 IIIKLP
-119 ETETVT
+119 ETESVT

-130 KTSKSSKKTTEL
+130 KSSSKSSKKGAVSVNL
-142 GVSLDGILLDKT
+142 GGITLENT
-154 TDGEEMQ
+154 TDGEPMQ

-166 YREGEFE
+166 YNRDKFDD
-173 KVAQLLN
+173 VAQLLD
-180 LIQNKIDVPASQIL
+180 LIHNKIDLPAEQIL

-207 EELGIDYSGTGS
+207 DELGIDYSGTGA
-219 GFAATFPS
+219 GFSASFPP
-227 PDSETGDINPFTLVL
+227 PDSETGEINPFTVIL

-253 QSNVEALISTKAAE
+253 RTNVEALISTKAAE

-295 TDTEISQTKSVDYIP
+295 TDTQISQTKSVDYIP

-343 GASSSGGVLEAPVI
+343 GASSGGGVLEAPVI

-380 ANKRSQSEGGIP
+380 SNKKSQSEGGIP
-392 LLKDLPVLGKLFSV
+392 ILKDLPLLGKIFSV
-406 SNERQIKKE
+406 STERSIKKE

-468 YSSPIYIQIKEAVE
+468 YNSPIFQKIQARVVEAAKQD
-482 KAAMKDNTKYVEEP
+482 KAMYVEEP
-496 YKSVLEGRVFGEDI
+496 YKSVLEGRVFGEEI

-518 IIEKMGYHNHID
+518 IIEKMDYYKHID
-530 PTKVMF
+530 PEKVMF
-536 FLDEQEDPAG
+536 FHNEANNPAG
-546 FKVEPMARYI
+546 FKVEPLAGYI
-556 AGIKDDKLLRL
+556 RRVLNMKDEKYLRL
-567 SYSIR
+567 SYSIHGE
-572 DKASFE
+572 ASLD
-578 KPFVRPTALIA
+578 KPFVRPTAIVA
-589 YDDLLEGYNYKQ
+589 YDDIDLKYNYKKMI
-601 NLRLKNKK
+601 RIKNKR
-609 GDDSTDDDF
+609 GNDPSEDSF
-618 TILIGEEKHERRLY
+618 TILISKEKHERRLY
-632 EVLVMKKVLE
+632 EILVMKKVLE
-642 LNPDLSLTLD
+642 LNPDLSLQLD

-663 SPEVLIKDTH
+663 SPDVLNKDFH

-685 VNDYYGAFEDVYNR
+685 VNDYYGAFEDVFNQK
-699 ETSAFVDLI
+699 TSEFVDLM

>member
-1 MKRVFRYLLYVI
+1 MRRLFLFSWLI
-13 IGISFLYPQQSKRQK
+13 ILCLSAIQGQTSTRATPV
-28 PPPKKTPPPAS
+28 KTI
-39 RSNFSSSNALRDLNF
+39 FRDLEF
-54 EIIKLSYI
+54 EVIKLSYI

-67 VAILKSMGY
+67 VAILKSIGY
-76 IVIEFDPGKDQ
+76 VVIEFEPGKDSHA
-87 PGGERQYAPKQSQ
+87 GERQYTPKLSS
-100 KIDLGN
+100 KFNVNDV
-106 IKSEDLP
+106 KPSDLP
-113 VIIKIP
+113 IIIKLP
-119 ETETVT
+119 ETESVT
-125 LVKEE
+125 LVQEE
-130 KTSKSSKKTTEL
+130 KSSSKSSKKGAVSVNL
-142 GVSLDGILLDKT
+142 GGITLENT
-154 TDGEEMQ
+154 TDGEPMQ

-166 YREGEFE
+166 YNRDKFDD
-173 KVAQLLN
+173 VAQLLD
-180 LIQNKIDVPASQIL
+180 LIHNKIDLPAEQIL

-207 EELGIDYSGTGS
+207 DELGIDYSGTGA
-219 GFAATFPS
+219 GFSASFPP
-227 PDSETGDINPFTLVL
+227 PDSETGEINPFTVIL

-253 QSNVEALISTKAAE
+253 RTNVEALISTKAAE

-295 TDTEISQTKSVDYIP
+295 TDTQISQTKSVDYIP

-343 GASSSGGVLEAPVI
+343 GASSGGGVLEAPVI

-380 ANKRSQSEGGIP
+380 SNKKSQSEGGIP
-392 LLKDLPVLGKLFSV
+392 ILKDLPLLGKIFSV
-406 SNERQIKKE
+406 SSERSIKKE

-468 YSSPIYIQIKEAVE
+468 YNSPIFQKIQARVVEAAKQD
-482 KAAMKDNTKYVEEP
+482 KAMYVEEP
-496 YKSVLEGRVFGEDI
+496 YKSVLEGRVFGEEI

-518 IIEKMGYHNHID
+518 IIEKMDYYKHID
-530 PTKVMF
+530 PEKVMF
-536 FLDEQEDPAG
+536 FHNEANNPAG
-546 FKVEPMARYI
+546 FKVEPLAGYI
-556 AGIKDDKLLRL
+556 RRVLNMKDEKYLRL
-567 SYSIR
+567 SYSIHGE
-572 DKASFE
+572 ASLD
-578 KPFVRPTALIA
+578 KPFVRPTAIVA
-589 YDDLLEGYNYKQ
+589 YDDIDLKYNYKKMI
-601 NLRLKNKK
+601 RIKNKR
-609 GDDSTDDDF
+609 GNDSSEDSF
-618 TILIGEEKHERRLY
+618 TILISKEKHERRLY
-632 EVLVMKKVLE
+632 EILVMKKVLE
-642 LNPDLSLTLD
+642 LNPDLSLQLD

-663 SPEVLIKDTH
+663 SPEVLIKDFH

-685 VNDYYGAFEDVYNR
+685 VNDYYGAFEDVFNQK
-699 ETSAFVDLI
+699 TSEFVDLM

>member
-1 MKRVFRYLLYVI
+1 MRRLFLFSWLI
-13 IGISFLYPQQSKRQK
+13 ILCLSAIQGQTSTRATPV
-28 PPPKKTPPPAS
+28 KTI
-39 RSNFSSSNALRDLNF
+39 FRDLEF
-54 EIIKLSYI
+54 EVIKLSYI

-67 VAILKSMGY
+67 VAILKSIGY
-76 IVIEFDPGKDQ
+76 VVIEFEPGKDSHA
-87 PGGERQYAPKQSQ
+87 GERQYTPKQSS
-100 KIDLGN
+100 KFNVNDV
-106 IKSEDLP
+106 KPSELP
-113 VIIKIP
+113 IIIKLP
-119 ETETVT
+119 ETESVT

-130 KTSKSSKKTTEL
+130 KSSSKSSKKGAVSVNL
-142 GVSLDGILLDKT
+142 GGITLENT
-154 TDGEEMQ
+154 TDGEPMQ

-166 YREGEFE
+166 YNRDKFDD
-173 KVAQLLN
+173 VAQLLD
-180 LIQNKIDVPASQIL
+180 LIHNKIDLPAEQIL

-207 EELGIDYSGTGS
+207 DELGIDYSGTGA
-219 GFAATFPS
+219 GFSASFPP
-227 PDSETGDINPFTLVL
+227 PDSETGEINPFTVIL

-253 QSNVEALISTKAAE
+253 RTNVEALISTKAAE

-295 TDTEISQTKSVDYIP
+295 TDTQISQTKSVDYIP

-343 GASSSGGVLEAPVI
+343 GASSGGGVLEAPVI

-380 ANKRSQSEGGIP
+380 SNKKSQSEGGIP
-392 LLKDLPVLGKLFSV
+392 ILKDLPLLGKIFSV
-406 SNERQIKKE
+406 SSERSIKKE

-468 YSSPIYIQIKEAVE
+468 YNSPIFQKIQARVVEAAKQD
-482 KAAMKDNTKYVEEP
+482 KAMYVEEP
-496 YKSVLEGRVFGEDI
+496 YKSVLEGRVFGEEI

-518 IIEKMGYHNHID
+518 IIEKMDYYKHID
-530 PTKVMF
+530 PEKVMF
-536 FLDEQEDPAG
+536 FHNEANNPAG
-546 FKVEPMARYI
+546 FKVEPLAGYI
-556 AGIKDDKLLRL
+556 RRVLNMKDEKYLRL
-567 SYSIR
+567 SYSIHGE
-572 DKASFE
+572 ASLD
-578 KPFVRPTALIA
+578 KPFVRPTAIVA
-589 YDDLLEGYNYKQ
+589 YDDIDLKYNYKKMI
-601 NLRLKNKK
+601 RIKNKR
-609 GDDSTDDDF
+609 GNDPSEDSF
-618 TILIGEEKHERRLY
+618 TILISKEKHERRLY
-632 EVLVMKKVLE
+632 EILVMKKVLE
-642 LNPDLSLTLD
+642 LNPDLSLQLD

-663 SPEVLIKDTH
+663 SPEVLIKDFH

-685 VNDYYGAFEDVYNR
+685 VNDYYGAFEDVFNQK
-699 ETSAFVDLI
+699 TSEFVDLM

>member
-1 MKRVFRYLLYVI
+1 MRRLFLFSWLI
-13 IGISFLYPQQSKRQK
+13 ILCLSAIQGQTSTRATPV
-28 PPPKKTPPPAS
+28 KTI
-39 RSNFSSSNALRDLNF
+39 FRDLEF
-54 EIIKLSYI
+54 EVIKLSYI

-67 VAILKSMGY
+67 VAILKSIGY
-76 IVIEFDPGKDQ
+76 VVIEFEPGKDSHA
-87 PGGERQYAPKQSQ
+87 GERQYTPKQSS
-100 KIDLGN
+100 KFNVNDV
-106 IKSEDLP
+106 KPSELP
-113 VIIKIP
+113 IIIKLP
-119 ETETVT
+119 ETESVT

-130 KTSKSSKKTTEL
+130 KSSSKSSKKGAVSVNL
-142 GVSLDGILLDKT
+142 GGITLENT
-154 TDGEEMQ
+154 TDGEPMQ

-166 YREGEFE
+166 YNRDKFDD
-173 KVAQLLN
+173 VAQLLD
-180 LIQNKIDVPASQIL
+180 LIHNKIDLPAEQIL

-207 EELGIDYSGTGS
+207 DELGIDYSGTGA
-219 GFAATFPS
+219 GFSASFPP
-227 PDSETGDINPFTLVL
+227 PDSETGEINPFTVIL

-253 QSNVEALISTKAAE
+253 RTNVEALISTKAAE

-295 TDTEISQTKSVDYIP
+295 TDTQISQTKSVDYIP

-333 TIISETEERI
+333 TIISETEQRI
-343 GASSSGGVLEAPVI
+343 GASSGGGVLEAPVI

-380 ANKRSQSEGGIP
+380 SNKKSQSEGGIP
-392 LLKDLPVLGKLFSV
+392 ILKDLPLLGKIFSV
-406 SNERQIKKE
+406 SSERSIKKE

-468 YSSPIYIQIKEAVE
+468 YNSPIFQKIQAGVVEAAKQD
-482 KAAMKDNTKYVEEP
+482 KAMYVEEP
-496 YKSVLEGRVFGEDI
+496 YKSVLEGRVFGEEI

-518 IIEKMGYHNHID
+518 IIEKMDYYKHID
-530 PTKVMF
+530 PEKVMF
-536 FLDEQEDPAG
+536 FHNEANNPAG
-546 FKVEPMARYI
+546 FKVEPLAGYI
-556 AGIKDDKLLRL
+556 RRVLNMKDEKYLRL
-567 SYSIR
+567 SYSIHGE
-572 DKASFE
+572 ASLD
-578 KPFVRPTALIA
+578 KPFVRPTAIVA
-589 YDDLLEGYNYKQ
+589 YDDIDLKYNYKKMI
-601 NLRLKNKK
+601 RIKNKR
-609 GDDSTDDDF
+609 GNDPSEDSF
-618 TILIGEEKHERRLY
+618 TILISKEKHERRLY
-632 EVLVMKKVLE
+632 EILVMKKVLE
-642 LNPDLSLTLD
+642 LNPDLSLQLD

-663 SPEVLIKDTH
+663 SPEVLIKDFH

-685 VNDYYGAFEDVYNR
+685 VNDYYGAFEDVFNQK
-699 ETSAFVDLI
+699 TSEFVDLM

>member
-1 MKRVFRYLLYVI
+1 MRRLFLFSWLI
-13 IGISFLYPQQSKRQK
+13 ILCLSAIQGQTSTRATPV
-28 PPPKKTPPPAS
+28 KTI
-39 RSNFSSSNALRDLNF
+39 FRDLEF
-54 EIIKLSYI
+54 EVIKLSYI

-67 VAILKSMGY
+67 VAILKSIGY
-76 IVIEFDPGKDQ
+76 VVIEFEPGKDSHA
-87 PGGERQYAPKQSQ
+87 GERQYTPKQSS
-100 KIDLGN
+100 KFNVNDV
-106 IKSEDLP
+106 KPSELP
-113 VIIKIP
+113 IIIKLP
-119 ETETVT
+119 ETESVT

-130 KTSKSSKKTTEL
+130 KSSSKSSKKGAVSVNL
-142 GVSLDGILLDKT
+142 GGITLENT
-154 TDGEEMQ
+154 TDGEPMQ

-166 YREGEFE
+166 YNRDKFDD
-173 KVAQLLN
+173 VAQLLD
-180 LIQNKIDVPASQIL
+180 LIHNKIDLPAEQIL

-207 EELGIDYSGTGS
+207 DELGIDYSGTGA
-219 GFAATFPS
+219 GFSASFPP
-227 PDSETGDINPFTLVL
+227 PDSETGEINPFTVIL

-253 QSNVEALISTKAAE
+253 RTNVEALISTKAAE

-295 TDTEISQTKSVDYIP
+295 TDTQISQTKSVDYIP

-333 TIISETEERI
+333 TIISETEQRI
-343 GASSSGGVLEAPVI
+343 GASSGGGVLEAPVI

-380 ANKRSQSEGGIP
+380 SNKKSQSEGGIP
-392 LLKDLPVLGKLFSV
+392 ILKDLPFLGKIFSI
-406 SNERQIKKE
+406 STERTIKKE

-468 YSSPIYIQIKEAVE
+468 YNSPIFQKIQAGVDEAAKQD
-482 KAAMKDNTKYVEEP
+482 KAMYVEEP
-496 YKSVLEGRVFGEDI
+496 YKSVLEGRVFGEEI

-518 IIEKMGYHNHID
+518 IIEKMDYYKHID
-530 PTKVMF
+530 PEKVMF
-536 FLDEQEDPAG
+536 FHNEANNPAG
-546 FKVEPMARYI
+546 FKVEPLAGYI
-556 AGIKDDKLLRL
+556 RRVLNMKDEKYLRL
-567 SYSIR
+567 SYSIHGE
-572 DKASFE
+572 ASLD
-578 KPFVRPTALIA
+578 KPFVRPTAIVA
-589 YDDLLEGYNYKQ
+589 YDDIDLKYNYKKMI
-601 NLRLKNKK
+601 RIKNKR
-609 GDDSTDDDF
+609 GNDPSEDSF
-618 TILIGEEKHERRLY
+618 TILISKEKHERRLY
-632 EVLVMKKVLE
+632 EILVMKKVLE
-642 LNPDLSLTLD
+642 LNPDLSLQLD

-663 SPEVLIKDTH
+663 SPEVLIKDFH

-685 VNDYYGAFEDVYNR
+685 VNDYYGAFEDVFNQK
-699 ETSAFVDLI
+699 TSEFVDLM

>member
-1 MKRVFRYLLYVI
+1 MRRLFLFSWLI
-13 IGISFLYPQQSKRQK
+13 ILCLSAIQGQTSTRATPV
-28 PPPKKTPPPAS
+28 KTI
-39 RSNFSSSNALRDLNF
+39 FRDLEF
-54 EIIKLSYI
+54 EVIKLSYI

-67 VAILKSMGY
+67 VAILKSIGY
-76 IVIEFDPGKDQ
+76 VVIEFEPGKDSHA
-87 PGGERQYAPKQSQ
+87 GERQYTPKLSS
-100 KIDLGN
+100 KFNVNDV
-106 IKSEDLP
+106 KPSDLP
-113 VIIKIP
+113 IIIKLP
-119 ETETVT
+119 ETESVT
-125 LVKEE
+125 LVQEE
-130 KTSKSSKKTTEL
+130 KSSSKSSKKGAVSVNL
-142 GVSLDGILLDKT
+142 GGITLENT
-154 TDGEEMQ
+154 TDGEPMQ

-166 YREGEFE
+166 YNRDKFDDL
-173 KVAQLLN
+173 AQLLN
-180 LIQNKIDVPASQIL
+180 LIQNKIDLPAEQIL

-207 EELGIDYSGTGS
+207 DELGIDYSGTGA
-219 GFAATFPS
+219 GFSASFPP
-227 PDSETGDINPFTLVL
+227 PDPETGEINPFTVIL

-253 QSNVEALISTKAAE
+253 RTNVEALISTKAAE

-295 TDTEISQTKSVDYIP
+295 TDTQISQTKSVDYIP

-343 GASSSGGVLEAPVI
+343 GASSGGGVLEAPVI

-380 ANKRSQSEGGIP
+380 SNKKSQSEGGIP
-392 LLKDLPVLGKLFSV
+392 ILKDLPLLGKIFSV
-406 SNERQIKKE
+406 STERSIKKE

-468 YSSPIYIQIKEAVE
+468 YNSPIFQKIQAGVVEAAKQD
-482 KAAMKDNTKYVEEP
+482 KAMYVEEP
-496 YKSVLEGRVFGEDI
+496 YKSVLEGRVFGEEI

-518 IIEKMGYHNHID
+518 IIEKMDYYNHID
-530 PTKVMF
+530 PKKVMF
-536 FLDEQEDPAG
+536 FHTEANDPAG
-546 FKVEPMARYI
+546 FKVEPLAGYI
-556 AGIKDDKLLRL
+556 RRVLSMKDEKYLRL
-567 SYSIR
+567 SYSIHGE
-572 DKASFE
+572 ASLD
-578 KPFVRPTALIA
+578 KPFVRPTAIVA
-589 YDDLLEGYNYKQ
+589 YDDIDLKYNYKKMI
-601 NLRLKNKK
+601 RIKNKR
-609 GDDSTDDDF
+609 GNDPSEDSF
-618 TILIGEEKHERRLY
+618 TILISKEKHERRLY
-632 EVLVMKKVLE
+632 EILVMKKVLE
-642 LNPDLSLTLD
+642 LNPDLSLQLD

-663 SPEVLIKDTH
+663 SPEVLIKDFH

-685 VNDYYGAFEDVYNR
+685 VNDYYGAFEDVFNQK
-699 ETSAFVDLI
+699 TSEFVDLM

>member
-1 MKRVFRYLLYVI
+1 MRRLFLFSWLI
-13 IGISFLYPQQSKRQK
+13 ILCLSAIQGQTSTRATPV
-28 PPPKKTPPPAS
+28 KTI
-39 RSNFSSSNALRDLNF
+39 FRDLEF
-54 EIIKLSYI
+54 EVIKLSYI

-67 VAILKSMGY
+67 VAILKSIGY
-76 IVIEFDPGKDQ
+76 VVIEFEPGKDSHA
-87 PGGERQYAPKQSQ
+87 GERQYTPKQSS
-100 KIDLGN
+100 KFNVNDV
-106 IKSEDLP
+106 KPSELP
-113 VIIKIP
+113 IIIKLP
-119 ETETVT
+119 ETESVT

-130 KTSKSSKKTTEL
+130 KSSSKSSKKGAVSVNL
-142 GVSLDGILLDKT
+142 GGITLENT
-154 TDGEEMQ
+154 TDGEPMQ

-166 YREGEFE
+166 YNRDKFDD
-173 KVAQLLN
+173 VAQLLD
-180 LIQNKIDVPASQIL
+180 LIHNKIDLPAEQIL

-207 EELGIDYSGTGS
+207 DELGIDYSGTGA
-219 GFAATFPS
+219 GFSASFPP
-227 PDSETGDINPFTLVL
+227 PDSETGEINPFTVIL

-253 QSNVEALISTKAAE
+253 RTNVEALISTKAAE

-295 TDTEISQTKSVDYIP
+295 TDTQISQTKSVDYIP

-333 TIISETEERI
+333 TIISETEQRI
-343 GASSSGGVLEAPVI
+343 GASSGGGVLEAPVI

-380 ANKRSQSEGGIP
+380 SNKKSQSEGGIP
-392 LLKDLPVLGKLFSV
+392 ILKDLPLLGKIFSV
-406 SNERQIKKE
+406 STERSIKKE

-468 YSSPIYIQIKEAVE
+468 YNSPIFQKIQAGVVEAAKQD
-482 KAAMKDNTKYVEEP
+482 KAMYVEEP
-496 YKSVLEGRVFGEDI
+496 YKSVLEGRVFGEEI

-518 IIEKMGYHNHID
+518 IIEKMDYYKHID
-530 PTKVMF
+530 PEKVMF
-536 FLDEQEDPAG
+536 FHNEANNPAG
-546 FKVEPMARYI
+546 FKVEPLAGYI
-556 AGIKDDKLLRL
+556 RRVLNMKDEKYLRL
-567 SYSIR
+567 SYSIHGE
-572 DKASFE
+572 ASLD
-578 KPFVRPTALIA
+578 KPFVRPTAIVA
-589 YDDLLEGYNYKQ
+589 YDDIDLKYNYKKMI
-601 NLRLKNKK
+601 RIKNKR
-609 GDDSTDDDF
+609 GNDPSEDSF
-618 TILIGEEKHERRLY
+618 TILISKEKHERRLY
-632 EVLVMKKVLE
+632 EILVMKKVLE
-642 LNPDLSLTLD
+642 LNPDLSLQLD

-663 SPEVLIKDTH
+663 SPEVLIKDFH

-685 VNDYYGAFEDVYNR
+685 VNDYYGAFEDVFNQK
-699 ETSAFVDLI
+699 TSEFVDLM

>member
-1 MKRVFRYLLYVI
+1 MRRLFLFSWLI
-13 IGISFLYPQQSKRQK
+13 ILCLSAIQGQTSTRATPV
-28 PPPKKTPPPAS
+28 KTI
-39 RSNFSSSNALRDLNF
+39 FRDLEF
-54 EIIKLSYI
+54 EVIKLSYI

-67 VAILKSMGY
+67 VAILKSIGY
-76 IVIEFDPGKDQ
+76 VVIEFEPGKDSHA
-87 PGGERQYAPKQSQ
+87 GERQYTPKLSS
-100 KIDLGN
+100 KFNVNDV
-106 IKSEDLP
+106 KPSDLP
-113 VIIKIP
+113 IIIKLP
-119 ETETVT
+119 ETESVT
-125 LVKEE
+125 LVQEE
-130 KTSKSSKKTTEL
+130 KSSSKSSKKGAVSVNL
-142 GVSLDGILLDKT
+142 GGITLENT
-154 TDGEEMQ
+154 TDGEPMQ

-166 YREGEFE
+166 YNRDKFDD
-173 KVAQLLN
+173 VAQLLD
-180 LIQNKIDVPASQIL
+180 LIHNKIDLPAEQIL

-207 EELGIDYSGTGS
+207 DELGIDYSGTGA
-219 GFAATFPS
+219 GFSASFPP
-227 PDSETGDINPFTLVL
+227 PDSETGEINPFTVIL

-253 QSNVEALISTKAAE
+253 RTNVEALISTKAAE

-295 TDTEISQTKSVDYIP
+295 TDTQISQTKSVDYIP

-333 TIISETEERI
+333 TIISETEQRI
-343 GASSSGGVLEAPVI
+343 GASSGGGVLEAPVI

-380 ANKRSQSEGGIP
+380 SNKKSQSEGGIP
-392 LLKDLPVLGKLFSV
+392 ILKDLPLLGKIFSV
-406 SNERQIKKE
+406 STERSIKKE

-468 YSSPIYIQIKEAVE
+468 YNSPIFQKIQAGVVEAAKQD
-482 KAAMKDNTKYVEEP
+482 KAMYVEEP
-496 YKSVLEGRVFGEDI
+496 YKSVLEGRVFGEEI

-518 IIEKMGYHNHID
+518 IIEKMDYYKHID
-530 PTKVMF
+530 PEKVMF
-536 FLDEQEDPAG
+536 FHNEANNPAG
-546 FKVEPMARYI
+546 FKVEPLAGYI
-556 AGIKDDKLLRL
+556 RRVLNMKDEKYLRL
-567 SYSIR
+567 SYSIHGE
-572 DKASFE
+572 ASLD
-578 KPFVRPTALIA
+578 KPFVRPTAIVA
-589 YDDLLEGYNYKQ
+589 YDDIDLKYNYKK
-601 NLRLKNKK
+601 LIRIKNKR
-609 GDDSTDDDF
+609 GNDSSEDSF
-618 TILIGEEKHERRLY
+618 TILISKEKHERRLY
-632 EVLVMKKVLE
+632 EILVMKKVLE
-642 LNPDLSLTLD
+642 LNPDLSLQLD

-663 SPEVLIKDTH
+663 SPDVLNKDFH

-685 VNDYYGAFEDVYNR
+685 VNDYYGSFEDVFNQK
-699 ETSAFVDLI
+699 TSEFVDLM

>member
-1 MKRVFRYLLYVI
+1 MRRLFLFSWLI
-13 IGISFLYPQQSKRQK
+13 ILCLSAIQGQTSTRATPV
-28 PPPKKTPPPAS
+28 KTI
-39 RSNFSSSNALRDLNF
+39 FRDLEF
-54 EIIKLSYI
+54 EVIKLSYI

-67 VAILKSMGY
+67 VAILKSIGY
-76 IVIEFDPGKDQ
+76 VVIEFEPGKDSHA
-87 PGGERQYAPKQSQ
+87 GERQYTPKQSS
-100 KIDLGN
+100 KFNVNDV
-106 IKSEDLP
+106 KPSELP
-113 VIIKIP
+113 IIIKLP
-119 ETETVT
+119 ETESVT
-125 LVKEE
+125 LVQEE
-130 KTSKSSKKTTEL
+130 KSSSKSSKKGAVSVNL
-142 GVSLDGILLDKT
+142 GGITLENT
-154 TDGEEMQ
+154 TDGEPMQ

-166 YREGEFE
+166 YNRDKFDD
-173 KVAQLLN
+173 VAQLLD
-180 LIQNKIDVPASQIL
+180 LIHNKIDLPAEQIL

-207 EELGIDYSGTGS
+207 DELGIDYSGTGA
-219 GFAATFPS
+219 GFSASFPP
-227 PDSETGDINPFTLVL
+227 PDSETGEINPFTVIL

-253 QSNVEALISTKAAE
+253 RTNVEALISTKAAE

-295 TDTEISQTKSVDYIP
+295 TDTQISQTKSVDYIP

-343 GASSSGGVLEAPVI
+343 GASSGGGVLEAPVI

-380 ANKRSQSEGGIP
+380 SNKKSQSEGGIP
-392 LLKDLPVLGKLFSV
+392 ILKDLPLLGKIFSV
-406 SNERQIKKE
+406 STERSIKKE

-468 YSSPIYIQIKEAVE
+468 YNSPIFQKIQAGVVEAAKQD
-482 KAAMKDNTKYVEEP
+482 KAMYVEEP
-496 YKSVLEGRVFGEDI
+496 YKSVLEGRVFGEEI

-518 IIEKMGYHNHID
+518 IIEKMDYYKHID
-530 PTKVMF
+530 PEKVMF
-536 FLDEQEDPAG
+536 FHNEANNPAG
-546 FKVEPMARYI
+546 FKVEPLAGYI
-556 AGIKDDKLLRL
+556 RRVLNMKDEKYLRL
-567 SYSIR
+567 SYSIHGE
-572 DKASFE
+572 ASLD
-578 KPFVRPTALIA
+578 KPFVRPTAIVA
-589 YDDLLEGYNYKQ
+589 YDDIDLKYNYKKMI
-601 NLRLKNKK
+601 RIKNKR
-609 GDDSTDDDF
+609 GNDPSEDSF
-618 TILIGEEKHERRLY
+618 TILISKEKHERRLY
-632 EVLVMKKVLE
+632 EILVMKKVLE
-642 LNPDLSLTLD
+642 LNPDLSLQLD

-663 SPEVLIKDTH
+663 SPEVLIKDFH

-685 VNDYYGAFEDVYNR
+685 VNDYYGAFEDVFNQK
-699 ETSAFVDLI
+699 TSEFVDLM

>member
-1 MKRVFRYLLYVI
+1 MRRLFLFSWLI
-13 IGISFLYPQQSKRQK
+13 ILCLSAIQGQTSTRATPV
-28 PPPKKTPPPAS
+28 KTI
-39 RSNFSSSNALRDLNF
+39 FRDLEF
-54 EIIKLSYI
+54 EVIKLSYI

-67 VAILKSMGY
+67 VAILKSIGY
-76 IVIEFDPGKDQ
+76 VVIEFEPGKDSHA
-87 PGGERQYAPKQSQ
+87 GERQYTPKQSS
-100 KIDLGN
+100 KFNVNDV
-106 IKSEDLP
+106 KPSDLP
-113 VIIKIP
+113 IIIKLP
-119 ETETVT
+119 ETESVT

-130 KTSKSSKKTTEL
+130 KSSSKSSKKGAVSVNL
-142 GVSLDGILLDKT
+142 GGITLENT
-154 TDGEEMQ
+154 TDGEPMQ

-166 YREGEFE
+166 YNRDKFDD
-173 KVAQLLN
+173 VAQLLD
-180 LIQNKIDVPASQIL
+180 LIHNKIDLPAEQIL

-207 EELGIDYSGTGS
+207 DELGIDYSGTGA
-219 GFAATFPS
+219 GFSASFPP
-227 PDSETGDINPFTLVL
+227 PDPETGEINPFTVIL

-253 QSNVEALISTKAAE
+253 RTNVEALISTKAAE

-295 TDTEISQTKSVDYIP
+295 TDTQISQTKSVDYIP

-343 GASSSGGVLEAPVI
+343 GASSGGGVLEAPVI

-380 ANKRSQSEGGIP
+380 SNKKSQSEGGIP
-392 LLKDLPVLGKLFSV
+392 ILKDLPLLGKIFSV
-406 SNERQIKKE
+406 SSERSIKKE

-468 YSSPIYIQIKEAVE
+468 YNSPIFQKIQAGVVEAAKQD
-482 KAAMKDNTKYVEEP
+482 KAIYVEEP
-496 YKSVLEGRVFGEDI
+496 YKSVLEGRVFGEEI

-518 IIEKMGYHNHID
+518 IIEKMDYYKHID
-530 PTKVMF
+530 PEKVMF
-536 FLDEQEDPAG
+536 FHNEANNPAG
-546 FKVEPMARYI
+546 FKVEPLAGYI
-556 AGIKDDKLLRL
+556 RRVLSMKDEKYLRL
-567 SYSIR
+567 SYSIHGE
-572 DKASFE
+572 ASLD
-578 KPFVRPTALIA
+578 KPFVRPTAIVA
-589 YDDLLEGYNYKQ
+589 YDDIDLKYNYKKMI
-601 NLRLKNKK
+601 RIKNKR
-609 GDDSTDDDF
+609 GNDPSEDSF
-618 TILIGEEKHERRLY
+618 TILISKEKHERRLY
-632 EVLVMKKVLE
+632 EILVMKKVLE
-642 LNPDLSLTLD
+642 LNPDLSLQLD

-663 SPEVLIKDTH
+663 SPEVLIKDFH

-685 VNDYYGAFEDVYNR
+685 VNDYYGAFEDVFNQK
-699 ETSAFVDLI
+699 TSEFVDLM

>member
-1 MKRVFRYLLYVI
+1 MFRKFLYTSFI
-13 IGISFLYPQQSKRQK
+13 ILFLSAIHGQTLQRTNTATKGIS
-28 PPPKKTPPPAS
+28 
-39 RSNFSSSNALRDLNF
+39 LRDL
-54 EIIKLSYI
+54 EYEVIKLSYI

-67 VAILKSMGY
+67 VGILKSMGY
-76 IVIEFDPGKDQ
+76 VVIEFESGKDD
-87 PGGERQYAPKQSQ
+87 PAGERQYNPKQSK
-100 KIDLGN
+100 KININN
-106 IKSEDLP
+106 IKPDEFP
-113 VIIKIP
+113 IIIKLP
-119 ETETVT
+119 ETESVT
-125 LVKEE
+125 LVAEDKS
-130 KTSKSSKKTTEL
+130 KKSSKKKAEL
-142 GVSLDGILLDKT
+142 GVDLGGIPLEDI
-154 TDGEEMQ
+154 TDGDPMQ

-166 YREGEFE
+166 YNTGKFDE
-173 KVAQLLN
+173 VAQLLN
-180 LIQNKIDVPASQIL
+180 LIHNKIDIPAPQIL

-207 EELGIDYSGTGS
+207 DELGIDYSGTGTGFSAAFPPPDPES
-219 GFAATFPS
+219 G
-227 PDSETGDINPFTLVL
+227 EINPFTVIL

-253 QSNVEALISTKAAE
+253 RTNVQALISTKAAE

-295 TDTEISQTKSVDYIP
+295 TDTQISQTKSVDYIP

-320 INEDD
+320 INEDN

-343 GASSSGGVLEAPVI
+343 GASSGGGVLEAPVI

-380 ANKRSQSEGGIP
+380 SNKKSNSEGGIP
-392 LLKDLPVLGKLFSV
+392 LLKDLPFLGKIFSI
-406 SNERQIKKE
+406 STERTIKKE

-435 IPQDSELFNA
+435 IPQDSDLFNA

-468 YSSPIYIQIKEAVE
+468 YSSPIYKKIRSAVSNEA
-482 KAAMKDNTKYVEEP
+482 KKDKTMYMEEP

-518 IIEKMGYHNHID
+518 IIEKMDYYKYID
-530 PTKVMF
+530 PEKVMF
-536 FLDEQEDPAG
+536 FKDNPDDPSG
-546 FKVEPMARYI
+546 FKVEPLAEYI
-556 AGIKDDKLLRL
+556 RGVFDLKGDKYLRL
-567 SYSIR
+567 TYSVR
-572 DKASFE
+572 GLASLD

-589 YDDLLEGYNYKQ
+589 YDDKSGQYSFKQ
-601 NLRLKNKK
+601 LNRIKNKR
-609 GDDSTDDDF
+609 DTNSSDNDY
-618 TILIGEEKHERRLY
+618 TILIGEEKNERRLY
-632 EVLVMKKVLE
+632 EILVLKKVLE
-642 LNPDLSLTLD
+642 LNPDLLLELD

-663 SPEVLIKDTH
+663 SPEVLIKDYH
-673 IVDRDAAKYFYE
+673 IVDRDGAKYFYE
-685 VNDYYGAFEDVYNR
+685 INDYYGAFEDVFNR
-699 ETSAFVDLI
+699 QTSAFVDLI

>member
-1 MKRVFRYLLYVI
+1 MRRLFLFSWLI
-13 IGISFLYPQQSKRQK
+13 ILCLSAIQGQTSTRATPV
-28 PPPKKTPPPAS
+28 KTI
-39 RSNFSSSNALRDLNF
+39 FRDLEF
-54 EIIKLSYI
+54 EVIKLSYI

-67 VAILKSMGY
+67 VAILKSIGY
-76 IVIEFDPGKDQ
+76 VVIEFEPGKDSHA
-87 PGGERQYAPKQSQ
+87 GERQYTPKQSS
-100 KIDLGN
+100 KFNVNDV
-106 IKSEDLP
+106 KPSELP
-113 VIIKIP
+113 IIIKLP
-119 ETETVT
+119 ETESVT

-130 KTSKSSKKTTEL
+130 KSSSKSSKKGAVSVNL
-142 GVSLDGILLDKT
+142 GGITLENT
-154 TDGEEMQ
+154 TDGEPMQ

-166 YREGEFE
+166 YNRDKFDD
-173 KVAQLLN
+173 VAQLLD
-180 LIQNKIDVPASQIL
+180 LIHNKIDLPAEQIL

-207 EELGIDYSGTGS
+207 DELGIDYSGTGA
-219 GFAATFPS
+219 GFSASFPP
-227 PDSETGDINPFTLVL
+227 PDSETGEINPFTVIL

-253 QSNVEALISTKAAE
+253 RTNVEALISTKAAE

-295 TDTEISQTKSVDYIP
+295 TDTQISQTKSVDYIP

-333 TIISETEERI
+333 TIISETEQRI
-343 GASSSGGVLEAPVI
+343 GASSGGGVLEAPVI

-380 ANKRSQSEGGIP
+380 SNKKSQSEGGIP
-392 LLKDLPVLGKLFSV
+392 ILKDLPFLGKIFSV
-406 SNERQIKKE
+406 SSERSIKKE

-468 YSSPIYIQIKEAVE
+468 YNSPIFQKIQAGVDEAAKQD
-482 KAAMKDNTKYVEEP
+482 KAMYVEEP
-496 YKSVLEGRVFGEDI
+496 YKSVLEGRVFGEEI

-518 IIEKMGYHNHID
+518 IIEKMDYYKHID
-530 PTKVMF
+530 PEKVMF
-536 FLDEQEDPAG
+536 FHNEANNPAG
-546 FKVEPMARYI
+546 FKVEPLAGYI
-556 AGIKDDKLLRL
+556 RRVLNMKDEKYLRL
-567 SYSIR
+567 SYSIHGE
-572 DKASFE
+572 ASLD
-578 KPFVRPTALIA
+578 KPFVRPTAIVA
-589 YDDLLEGYNYKQ
+589 YDDIDLKYNYKKMI
-601 NLRLKNKK
+601 RIKNKR
-609 GDDSTDDDF
+609 GNDPSEDSF
-618 TILIGEEKHERRLY
+618 TILISKEKHERRLY
-632 EVLVMKKVLE
+632 EILVMKKVLE
-642 LNPDLSLTLD
+642 LNPDLSLQLD

-663 SPEVLIKDTH
+663 SPEVLIKDFH

-685 VNDYYGAFEDVYNR
+685 VNDYYGAFEDVFNQK
-699 ETSAFVDLI
+699 TSEFVDLM

>member
-1 MKRVFRYLLYVI
+1 MRRLFLFSWLI
-13 IGISFLYPQQSKRQK
+13 ILCLSAIQGQTSTRATPV
-28 PPPKKTPPPAS
+28 KTI
-39 RSNFSSSNALRDLNF
+39 FRDLEF
-54 EIIKLSYI
+54 EVIKLSYI

-67 VAILKSMGY
+67 VAILKSIGY
-76 IVIEFDPGKDQ
+76 VVIEFEPGKDSHA
-87 PGGERQYAPKQSQ
+87 GERQYTPKQSS
-100 KIDLGN
+100 KFNVNDV
-106 IKSEDLP
+106 KPSELP
-113 VIIKIP
+113 IIIKLP
-119 ETETVT
+119 ETESVT

-130 KTSKSSKKTTEL
+130 KSSSKSSKKGAVSVNL
-142 GVSLDGILLDKT
+142 GGITLENT
-154 TDGEEMQ
+154 TDGEPMQ

-166 YREGEFE
+166 YNRDKFDDL
-173 KVAQLLN
+173 AQLLN
-180 LIQNKIDVPASQIL
+180 LIQNKIDLPAEQIL

-207 EELGIDYSGTGS
+207 DELGIDYSGTGA
-219 GFAATFPS
+219 GFSASFPP
-227 PDSETGDINPFTLVL
+227 PDSETGEINPFTVIL

-253 QSNVEALISTKAAE
+253 RTNVEALISTKAAE

-295 TDTEISQTKSVDYIP
+295 TDTQISQTKSVDYIP

-343 GASSSGGVLEAPVI
+343 GASSGGGVLEAPVI

-380 ANKRSQSEGGIP
+380 SNKKSQSEGGIP
-392 LLKDLPVLGKLFSV
+392 ILKDLPLLGKIFSV
-406 SNERQIKKE
+406 STERSIKKE

-468 YSSPIYIQIKEAVE
+468 YNSPIFQKIQAGVDEAAKQD
-482 KAAMKDNTKYVEEP
+482 KAMYVEEP
-496 YKSVLEGRVFGEDI
+496 YKSVLEGRVFGEEI

-518 IIEKMGYHNHID
+518 IIEKMDYYKHID
-530 PTKVMF
+530 PEKVMF
-536 FLDEQEDPAG
+536 FHNEANNPAG
-546 FKVEPMARYI
+546 FKVEPLAGYI
-556 AGIKDDKLLRL
+556 RRVLNMKDEKYLRL
-567 SYSIR
+567 SYSIHGE
-572 DKASFE
+572 ASLD
-578 KPFVRPTALIA
+578 KPFVRPTAIVA
-589 YDDLLEGYNYKQ
+589 YDDIDLKYNYKKMI
-601 NLRLKNKK
+601 RIKNKR
-609 GDDSTDDDF
+609 GNDPSEDSF
-618 TILIGEEKHERRLY
+618 TILISKEKHERRLY
-632 EVLVMKKVLE
+632 EILVMKKVLE
-642 LNPDLSLTLD
+642 LNPDLSLQLD

-663 SPEVLIKDTH
+663 SPEVLIKDFH

-685 VNDYYGAFEDVYNR
+685 VNDYYGAFEDVFNQK
-699 ETSAFVDLI
+699 TSEFVDLM

>member
-1 MKRVFRYLLYVI
+1 MRRLFLFSWLI
-13 IGISFLYPQQSKRQK
+13 ILCLSAIQGQTSTRATPV
-28 PPPKKTPPPAS
+28 KTI
-39 RSNFSSSNALRDLNF
+39 FRDLEF
-54 EIIKLSYI
+54 EVIKLSYI

-67 VAILKSMGY
+67 VAILKSIGY
-76 IVIEFDPGKDQ
+76 VVIEFEPGKDSHA
-87 PGGERQYAPKQSQ
+87 GERQYTPKLSS
-100 KIDLGN
+100 KFNVNDV
-106 IKSEDLP
+106 KPSDLP
-113 VIIKIP
+113 IIIKLP
-119 ETETVT
+119 ETESVT
-125 LVKEE
+125 LVQEE
-130 KTSKSSKKTTEL
+130 KSSSKSSKKGAVSVNL
-142 GVSLDGILLDKT
+142 GGITLENT
-154 TDGEEMQ
+154 TDGEPMQ

-166 YREGEFE
+166 YNRDKFDD
-173 KVAQLLN
+173 VAQLLD
-180 LIQNKIDVPASQIL
+180 LIHNKIDLPAEQIL

-207 EELGIDYSGTGS
+207 DELGIDYSGTGA
-219 GFAATFPS
+219 GFSASFPP
-227 PDSETGDINPFTLVL
+227 PDSETGEINPFTVIL

-253 QSNVEALISTKAAE
+253 RTNVEALISTKAAE

-295 TDTEISQTKSVDYIP
+295 TDTQISQTKSVDYIP

-343 GASSSGGVLEAPVI
+343 GASSGGGVLEAPVI

-380 ANKRSQSEGGIP
+380 SNKKSQSEGGIP
-392 LLKDLPVLGKLFSV
+392 ILKDLPFLGKIFSV
-406 SNERQIKKE
+406 SSERSIKKE

-468 YSSPIYIQIKEAVE
+468 YNSPIFQKIQARVVEAAKQD
-482 KAAMKDNTKYVEEP
+482 KAMYVEEP
-496 YKSVLEGRVFGEDI
+496 YKSVLEGRVFGEEI

-518 IIEKMGYHNHID
+518 IIEKMDYYKHID
-530 PTKVMF
+530 PEKVMF
-536 FLDEQEDPAG
+536 FHNEANNPAG
-546 FKVEPMARYI
+546 FKVEPLAGYI
-556 AGIKDDKLLRL
+556 RRVLNMKDEKYLRL
-567 SYSIR
+567 SYSIHGE
-572 DKASFE
+572 ASLD
-578 KPFVRPTALIA
+578 KPFVRPTAIVA
-589 YDDLLEGYNYKQ
+589 YDDIDLKYNYKKMI
-601 NLRLKNKK
+601 RIKNKR
-609 GDDSTDDDF
+609 GNDPSEDSF
-618 TILIGEEKHERRLY
+618 TILISKEKHERRLY
-632 EVLVMKKVLE
+632 EILVMKKVLE
-642 LNPDLSLTLD
+642 LNPDLSLQLD

-663 SPEVLIKDTH
+663 SPEVLIKDFH

-685 VNDYYGAFEDVYNR
+685 VNDYYGAFEDVFNQK
-699 ETSAFVDLI
+699 TSEFVDLM